1 MAQAC
6 HPGLN
11 GSNLSLMDSL
21 DYLVLVAY
29 FVLMIWM
36 GRVAM
41 RRVKAQEDYFMGGR
55 QFGKWLQAFAAFGAG
70 TGSSDPVNTA
80 RTTFT
85 SGMSG
90 IWSTMSWLFVTPFY
104 WLTGVW
110 YRRMRHMTLGD
121 WYVERYESKA
131 MGAAYTVFGILF
143 YMVYGSMLFSAIG
156 KVAAPLLGDT
166 LTVWGSTWQLEYV
179 LVPLIAIIVIVYGV
193 LGGLTA
199 AYWTD
204 MVQGIFIII
213 LSVILVP
220 FGLKALVAQFGD
232 PSTDGLMT
240 GFTIMHQQLPQSLFQ
255 LVGSTNSSEFPLY
268 RIVAVTVIS
277 LIGIVV
283 QPHFIATGGGSAKT
297 EFHARVGLVA
307 GNLAKR
313 FCTIG
318 WAITALIVLTLYAD
332 NAEVMRDPDRAWG
345 IASRELLTSGLRGLM
360 LACLLA
366 ALMSSADTYMLVSAA
381 LIVRNL
387 YLPYLRPGATEASC
401 LRMGRLCG
409 MIVIVGAAL
418 VSLKMMNV
426 FQQLQLTWIVPVV
439 FAAPFWVGLF
449 WRRATTTASWVTI
462 GFTVVFF
469 FVAPRLI
476 PVVVPSIKE
485 SNRFTIVTDQVT
497 TRVPRQATPSDVRR
511 RQMEIQEYERLQSSA
526 QGTPSFNAS
535 QDQNNAPMPLT
546 VGATVHDTLVSGGKS
561 IYWSGGVETLA
572 GAQMVVT
579 QNQQDSSSG
588 KEVVRRN
595 FEGPLRGKGT
605 FRLDFLIYDFMGIK
619 LQTLSDSMLAT
630 LELPI
635 KIVLPF
641 LVMIGVS
648 LVTRRNSKEGMDRYY
663 SKMKTA
669 VLPDPEEDRVALN
682 QAYANR
688 QVLEARKWFPG
699 SDLEVEKPTLLDV
712 GGFLITFLICFLI
725 IGLAI
730 WVATIGG

>member
-1 MAQAC
+1 
-6 HPGLN
+6 
-11 GSNLSLMDSL
+11 
-21 DYLVLVAY
+21 
-29 FVLMIWM
+29 
-36 GRVAM
+36 
-41 RRVKAQEDYFMGGR
+41 
-55 QFGKWLQAFAAFGAG
+55 
-70 TGSSDPVNTA
+70 
-80 RTTFT
+80 
-85 SGMSG
+85 
-90 IWSTMSWLFVTPFY
+90 
-104 WLTGVW
+104 
-110 YRRMRHMTLGD
+110 
-121 WYVERYESKA
+121 
-131 MGAAYTVFGILF
+131 
-143 YMVYGSMLFSAIG
+143 
-156 KVAAPLLGDT
+156 
-166 LTVWGSTWQLEYV
+166 
-179 LVPLIAIIVIVYGV
+179 
-193 LGGLTA
+193 
-199 AYWTD
+199 
-204 MVQGIFIII
+204 
-213 LSVILVP
+213 
-220 FGLKALVAQFGD
+220 
-232 PSTDGLMT
+232 
-240 GFTIMHQQLPQSLFQ
+240 
-255 LVGSTNSSEFPLY
+255 
-268 RIVAVTVIS
+268 
-277 LIGIVV
+277 
-283 QPHFIATGGGSAKT
+283 
-297 EFHARVGLVA
+297 
-307 GNLAKR
+307 
-313 FCTIG
+313 
-318 WAITALIVLTLYAD
+318 
-332 NAEVMRDPDRAWG
+332 
-345 IASRELLTSGLRGLM
+345 
-360 LACLLA
+360 
-366 ALMSSADTYMLVSAA
+366 
-381 LIVRNL
+381 
-387 YLPYLRPGATEASC
+387 
-401 LRMGRLCG
+401 

-476 PVVVPSIKE
+476 PVVMPSIKE

-535 QDQNNAPMPLT
+535 QDQNKAPMPLT

-572 GAQMVVT
+572 GAQMVVI

>member
-1 MAQAC
+1 
-6 HPGLN
+6 
-11 GSNLSLMDSL
+11 MDSL

>member
-1 MAQAC
+1 
-6 HPGLN
+6 
-11 GSNLSLMDSL
+11 
-21 DYLVLVAY
+21 
-29 FVLMIWM
+29 
-36 GRVAM
+36 
-41 RRVKAQEDYFMGGR
+41 
-55 QFGKWLQAFAAFGAG
+55 
-70 TGSSDPVNTA
+70 
-80 RTTFT
+80 
-85 SGMSG
+85 
-90 IWSTMSWLFVTPFY
+90 
-104 WLTGVW
+104 
-110 YRRMRHMTLGD
+110 MRHMTLGD

-476 PVVVPSIKE
+476 PVVMPSIKE

-595 FEGPLRGKGT
+595 FEGSLRGKGT

>member
-1 MAQAC
+1 
-6 HPGLN
+6 
-11 GSNLSLMDSL
+11 MDSL

-476 PVVVPSIKE
+476 PVVMPSIKE

-526 QGTPSFNAS
+526 QGTPSFNTS
-535 QDQNNAPMPLT
+535 QDQNKAPMPLT

>member
-1 MAQAC
+1 
-6 HPGLN
+6 
-11 GSNLSLMDSL
+11 MDSL

-476 PVVVPSIKE
+476 PVVMPSIQE

>member
-1 MAQAC
+1 
-6 HPGLN
+6 
-11 GSNLSLMDSL
+11 MDSL

-462 GFTVVFF
+462 GFTVIFF

-476 PVVVPSIKE
+476 PVVMPSIKE

-535 QDQNNAPMPLT
+535 QDQNKAPMPLT

>member
-1 MAQAC
+1 
-6 HPGLN
+6 
-11 GSNLSLMDSL
+11 
-21 DYLVLVAY
+21 
-29 FVLMIWM
+29 MIWM

>member
-1 MAQAC
+1 
-6 HPGLN
+6 
-11 GSNLSLMDSL
+11 MDSL
-21 DYLVLVAY
+21 DYVVLVAY

-476 PVVVPSIKE
+476 PVVMPSIKE

-526 QGTPSFNAS
+526 QGTPSFNTS
-535 QDQNNAPMPLT
+535 QDQNKAPMPLT

>member
-1 MAQAC
+1 
-6 HPGLN
+6 
-11 GSNLSLMDSL
+11 
-21 DYLVLVAY
+21 
-29 FVLMIWM
+29 
-36 GRVAM
+36 
-41 RRVKAQEDYFMGGR
+41 
-55 QFGKWLQAFAAFGAG
+55 
-70 TGSSDPVNTA
+70 
-80 RTTFT
+80 
-85 SGMSG
+85 
-90 IWSTMSWLFVTPFY
+90 
-104 WLTGVW
+104 
-110 YRRMRHMTLGD
+110 
-121 WYVERYESKA
+121 
-131 MGAAYTVFGILF
+131 
-143 YMVYGSMLFSAIG
+143 
-156 KVAAPLLGDT
+156 
-166 LTVWGSTWQLEYV
+166 
-179 LVPLIAIIVIVYGV
+179 LIAVIVIIYGV

-213 LSVILVP
+213 LSVLLVP

-232 PSTDGLMT
+232 PTTDGLME
-240 GFTIMHQQLPQSLFQ
+240 GFAIMHQQLPQSMFQ

-318 WAITALIVLTLYAD
+318 WAMTALIVLTLYAD

-387 YLPYLRPGATEASC
+387 YLPYIRPGASEAAC

-409 MIVIVGAAL
+409 MIVIVGAAV

-426 FQQLQLTWIVPVV
+426 FQQLQLTWIVPVI

-449 WRRATTTASWVTI
+449 WRRATTAASWVTI

-476 PVVVPSIKE
+476 PMVLPSLQE
-485 SNRFTIVTDQVT
+485 SSSYTIVTDQVT
-497 TRVPRQATPSDVRR
+497 TRVQREATPSDVRR
-511 RQMEIQEYERLQSSA
+511 RLMEIREYERA
-526 QGTPSFNAS
+526 RAAAGES
-535 QDQNNAPMPLT
+535 QDSEASEIMGQAPEPLAL
-546 VGATVHDTLVSGGKS
+546 GAPVFDTLVTGGKS
-561 IYWSGGVETLA
+561 IYWSGGVEPMQ
-572 GAQMVVT
+572 GARLVVS
-579 QNQQDSSSG
+579 QSEQEPGSG

-605 FRLDFLIYDFMGIK
+605 FRLDFLIYDFLGVELK
-619 LQTLSDSMLAT
+619 KLSDSMLAT

-641 LVMIGVS
+641 LVMVGVS
-648 LVTRRNSKEGMDRYY
+648 LVTGRNSKESLDRYY
-663 SKMKTA
+663 CKMKTA
-669 VLPDPEEDRVALN
+669 VLPDPEEDRVALD
-682 QAYANR
+682 QAYIQR
-688 QVLEARKWFPG
+688 QRLEERKWFPG
-699 SDLEVEKPTLLDV
+699 SDLEIERPTLLDV
-712 GGFLITFLICFLI
+712 GGFVGTFLICFLI

-730 WVATIGG
+730 WVATLGG

>member
-1 MAQAC
+1 
-6 HPGLN
+6 
-11 GSNLSLMDSL
+11 MDLL

-29 FVLMIWM
+29 FVLMIWL

-80 RTTFT
+80 RTSFT

-131 MGAAYTVFGILF
+131 MGAAYTLFGILF

-166 LTVWGSTWQLEYV
+166 MTLGGGTVQLEYV
-179 LVPLIAIIVIVYGV
+179 LVPLIAVIVIIYGV

-213 LSVILVP
+213 LSVLLVP

-232 PSTDGLMT
+232 PTTDGLME
-240 GFTIMHQQLPQSLFQ
+240 GFAIMHQQLPQSMFQ

-318 WAITALIVLTLYAD
+318 WAMTALIVLTLYAD

-387 YLPYLRPGATEASC
+387 YLPYIRPGASEAAC

-409 MIVIVGAAL
+409 MIVIVGAAV

-426 FQQLQLTWIVPVV
+426 FQQLQLTWIVPVI

-476 PVVVPSIKE
+476 PVVLPSLQE
-485 SNRFTIVTDQVT
+485 SSSYTIVTDQVT
-497 TRVPRQATPSDVRR
+497 TRVQREATPSDVRR
-511 RQMEIQEYERLQSSA
+511 RLMEIREYERARAAAGESRS
-526 QGTPSFNAS
+526 PEAS
-535 QDQNNAPMPLT
+535 EIMGQAPEPLAL
-546 VGATVHDTLVSGGKS
+546 GAPVFDTLVTGGKS
-561 IYWSGGVETLA
+561 IYWSGGVEPMQ
-572 GAQMVVT
+572 GARLVVT
-579 QNQQDSSSG
+579 QSEQEPGSG

-605 FRLDFLIYDFMGIK
+605 FRLDFLIYDFLGVELK
-619 LQTLSDSMLAT
+619 KLSDSMLAT

-641 LVMIGVS
+641 LVMVGVS
-648 LVTRRNSKEGMDRYY
+648 LVTGRNSKESLDRYY
-663 SKMKTA
+663 CKMKTA

-682 QAYANR
+682 QAYIQR
-688 QVLEARKWFPG
+688 QRLEERKWFPG
-699 SDLEVEKPTLLDV
+699 SDLEIERPTLLDV
-712 GGFLITFLICFLI
+712 GGFVGTFLICFLI

>member
-1 MAQAC
+1 
-6 HPGLN
+6 
-11 GSNLSLMDSL
+11 MDSL
-21 DYLVLVAY
+21 DYVVLVAY

-476 PVVVPSIKE
+476 PVVMPSIKE

-526 QGTPSFNAS
+526 QGTPSFNVS
-535 QDQNNAPMPLT
+535 QDQNKAPMPLT